1 MFFKLK
7 KIRKKIAQNRPEIDE
22 KNSYRKQNVFS
33 SLVKCK
39 KYHPKNT
46 MRLKLSKKAKKK
58 SSRKRFFP
66 IPFRKS
72 RETRNVFVHLGQ
84 N

>member
-39 KYHPKNT
+39 KKYHPKNT
-46 MRLKLSKKAKKK
+46 MRLKLSKKAKKNLLANDF
-58 SSRKRFFP
+58 SQSHFEN
-66 IPFRKS
+66 
-72 RETRNVFVHLGQ
+72 REKHEMFLCI
-84 N
+84 

>member
-39 KYHPKNT
+39 KNITQKHNAFKT
-46 MRLKLSKKAKKK
+46 FKKSKKK